1 MTLFRTGPILVALV
15 VALAGEAGAQ
25 MPPGV
30 GVMGPGLGM
39 APAQEPPCIKD
50 FVALRQEA
58 EKRAAAI
65 KAGMEKKVPREEAC
79 KLFQAFGAAEAKM
92 IKFAEA
98 NAMSCGIPPQA
109 IAQMK
114 QGQVNS
120 SKIRTQVCAVGA
132 GPAKPAAPSLSDA
145 LGTSNAP
152 IPEVSKGTGGT
163 FNTLTG
169 NALAK

>member
-79 KLFQAFGAAEAKM
+79 KLFQAFAAAEIKL
-92 IKFAEA
+92 IKFSESS
-98 NAMSCGIPPQA
+98 AMSCGIPPQA

-114 QGQVNS
+114 AGHERTT
-120 SKIRTQVCAVGA
+120 KARTQVCAA
-132 GPAKPAAPSLSDA
+132 GPAGKPAAPSLSDA
-145 LGTSNAP
+145 LGTSSAP

-163 FNTLTG
+163 FDTLTG
-169 NALAK
+169 NALSK

>member
-1 MTLFRTGPILVALV
+1 MRLLRIAPFALALVAG
-15 VALAGEAGAQ
+15 LAGPAQAQ
-25 MPPGV
+25 MPPGF
-30 GVMGPGLGM
+30 GM
-39 APAQEPPCIKD
+39 PQQQEPPCLKD
-50 FVALRQEA
+50 FVALRDEA
-58 EKRAAAI
+58 QKRAAAI
-65 KAGMEKKVPREEAC
+65 KAGMDKKVPREEAC
-79 KLFQAFGAAEAKM
+79 KLFQAFGTAEAKM

-114 QGQVNS
+114 QGQANAG
-120 SKIRTQVCAVGA
+120 KIRAQVCAVGA

-152 IPEVSKGTGGT
+152 IPETNKGTGGT

-169 NALAK
+169 NALSR

>member
-1 MTLFRTGPILVALV
+1 MRLLRIAPFAFALVAG
-15 VALAGEAGAQ
+15 LAGPAQAQ
-25 MPPGV
+25 MPPGF
-30 GVMGPGLGM
+30 GM
-39 APAQEPPCIKD
+39 PQQDPPCLKD
-50 FVALRQEA
+50 FVALRDEA
-58 EKRAAAI
+58 QKRAAAI
-65 KAGMEKKVPREEAC
+65 KAGIDKKIPREEAC

-120 SKIRTQVCAVGA
+120 TKIRTQVCAVGA

-152 IPEVSKGTGGT
+152 IPEINKGTGGT

-169 NALAK
+169 NALAR